1 MSGDRLLPLGSSA
14 AVRYLLLAES
24 PGAQGRRVRSA
35 ISPGRA
41 FLRLPALARQSRERS
56 PLFLALPVSLPYPLF
71 LPSESLLS
79 LALSVRSL
87 PPFPLVVSSPRPSV
101 HLSSSRISPIPF
113 LFLHGPHLSLFSFSL
128 SVPVSFW
135 FLTSESGPAQE
146 RLLVPQ
152 FLTEGGGLASELRS
166 WPHRPRSSV
175 WELGF
180 SSGSSG
186 CVSNSWSPQ
195 SFPKLFS
202 CACPNLRPI
211 ERVSIAFCRSPAQ
224 KRLRTALGSKRRRG
238 FRRPQ
243 VPRVLE
249 IWGAGESER
258 GLSLTRGEA
267 PVPAE
272 ISQPLPLAFCQR
284 NAWNSLKLTLLTI
297 PTSDGMHILKSEILP
312 ERDGVYVCVC
322 ACVCMCERERETV
335 KEVFNSGCFE
345 QFL

>member
-202 CACPNLRPI
+202 CAWPNLRPI

-297 PTSDGMHILKSEILP
+297 PTSDRMHILKSEILP

-322 ACVCMCERERETV
+322 ACVCVCERERETV

>member
-211 ERVSIAFCRSPAQ
+211 ERESIAFCRSPAQ

-297 PTSDGMHILKSEILP
+297 PTSDGMHILKSEILL

-322 ACVCMCERERETV
+322 ACVCVRER
-335 KEVFNSGCFE
+335 
-345 QFL
+345 Q